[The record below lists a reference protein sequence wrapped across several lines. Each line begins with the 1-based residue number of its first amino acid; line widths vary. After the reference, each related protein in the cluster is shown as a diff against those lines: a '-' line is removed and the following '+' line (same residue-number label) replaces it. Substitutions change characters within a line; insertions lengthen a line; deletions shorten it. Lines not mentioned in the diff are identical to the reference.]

1 MNRRTT
7 LSIDALINLIL
18 AILLLLFSPK
28 MANFFG
34 IPYASNN
41 FYPNIL
47 GAVLFGITIALIIEA
62 FRNPANNNKIG
73 LGLIGAICINL
84 SGGFVLL
91 LWLVFGN
98 MSLPLKGNIFLW
110 TLDLILLLISAIEL
124 FNVLKK
130 NRINTSTKINASH
143 LKTD

>member
-1 MNRRTT
+1 MKKKTT
-7 LSIDALINLIL
+7 LSIDALVNLIL

-28 MANFFG
+28 MADFFG
-34 IPYASNN
+34 IPSANIN

-62 FRNPANNNKIG
+62 FRNPSNNNKAG
-73 LGLIGAICINL
+73 LGLVGAICINL
-84 SGGFVLL
+84 SGGFVLF

-110 TLDLILLLISAIEL
+110 SLDLLLLLISSIEL
-124 FNVLKK
+124 FNILKK
-130 NRINTSTKINASH
+130 K
-143 LKTD
+143 